1 MSITMYQASV
11 PVFIRALSSLRGVLQ
26 KGEAFAVDRGF
37 APEVL
42 AQARLI
48 ADMLPLARQVQIAC
62 DMAKNGSFRLAGQEP
77 PKFED
82 DETTF
87 AQLYSRIDRTIAVIR
102 DLPADQIDGSESRPI
117 HLQMRT
123 GELNFEGLYY
133 LLDFVLPNLYF
144 HCTTTYAILREAGVP
159 IGKLDYIGAAR

>member
-26 KGEAFAVDRGF
+26 KGEAFAAEKGF

-42 AQARLI
+42 VQTRLI
-48 ADMLPLARQVQIAC
+48 ADMLPLSRQVQIAC

-77 PKFED
+77 PKFAD

-87 AQLYSRIDRTIAVIR
+87 AQLYSRIDRTIEVIR
-102 DLPADQIDGSESRPI
+102 GLPADQVDGSEARPI

-123 GELNFEGLYY
+123 GALDFEGQSY
-133 LLDFVLPNLYF
+133 LLDFVLPNLFF
-144 HCTTTYAILREAGVP
+144 HCTTAYAILREAGVP
-159 IGKLDYIGAAR
+159 IGKLDFMGPAR

>member
-1 MSITMYQASV
+1 MSISMYQASV

-26 KGEAFAVDRGF
+26 KGEAFAVEKGF

-42 AQARLI
+42 VQTRLI
-48 ADMLPLARQVQIAC
+48 ADMLPLSRQVQIAC
-62 DMAKNGSFRLAGQEP
+62 DMAKNGSYRLAGQEP
-77 PKFED
+77 PRFA
-82 DETTF
+82 DEEATF
-87 AQLYSRIDRTIAVIR
+87 ADLYSRIDRTLDAIR

-117 HLQMRT
+117 HLQMRN
-123 GELNFEGLYY
+123 GELDFEGLYY

-159 IGKLDYIGAAR
+159 IGKTDFIGAQR